1 LKYNLIMLTM
11 LIIFASI
18 NILNEDNMFIFLGLI
33 GIYMKNKIQ
42 EGRMKQYFID
52 AATEI
57 IRGEGIQAVSVRT
70 VAERAGYSYAT
81 LYNYFTD
88 LNELLII
95 CTQLF
100 AEESKNYVTE
110 GIKNLPQEK
119 DSIEMRLEILSRY
132 FVQYPGIFRLIF
144 LENITN
150 IGNDFEL
157 IKIADS
163 IVDNILNDEQKIRID
178 LKLLKAVVYGSLLMY
193 LNKRMPQSY
202 TEFIN
207 EYRIKIRTII
217 NLKK

>member
-1 LKYNLIMLTM
+1 MLTM

-57 IRGEGIQAVSVRT
+57 IRGEGIHAVSVRT

-150 IGNDFEL
+150 IGNDIEL

-163 IVDNILNDEQKIRID
+163 IVDNILNDEQKKRID
-178 LKLLKAVVYGSLLMY
+178 MKLLKTVVYGSLLMY

-202 TEFIN
+202 SEFIN